1 MKKAINIVVLII
13 GLVVLTLYSV
23 IEFSNREHPVKTAE
37 GRSDIP
43 EIVALQDLVESQ
55 NGEISKSIYEVY
67 FVQVDKKYSQRV
79 ESLFKNFSPRIEL
92 GTNNASFTP
101 NCLIDKVSQK
111 PAKLFWA
118 TLEAQTGGEVT
129 VDAGYYVG
137 PEGRVDFEYRLKWSG
152 TGWVIIAREERT
164 VS

>member
-1 MKKAINIVVLII
+1 MKKAIYVVLLII
-13 GLVVLTLYSV
+13 GFVVLTLYSV
-23 IEFSNREHPVKTAE
+23 IEFSNREHAVKAAE
-37 GRSDIP
+37 GQSDIP
-43 EIVALQDLVESQ
+43 EIVVLQDLVESQ
-55 NGEISKSIYEVY
+55 DGEISKSIYEVY

-79 ESLFKNFSPRIEL
+79 EALFKNFSPRIEL

-118 TLEAQTGGEVT
+118 ILETQSGGEAT

-137 PEGRVDFEYRLKWSG
+137 PEGSVDFEYRLKWNG
-152 TGWVIIAREERT
+152 TSWVIIAREDRT